1 MGVQRSREEEKEMER
16 VDIWVNLNDYNLYKN
31 DDYVL
36 QNLKYIYK

>member
-1 MGVQRSREEEKEMER
+1 MGAQRSREEEKEMER
-16 VDIWVNLNDYNLYKN
+16 VDIWVNLNDYNLHKN